1 VASVGNQ
8 ARGGEYEGR
17 GGITPER
24 FVESKF
30 GVRYAEA
37 DAMGV
42 VYHANYLVWFEVG
55 RGDYF
60 RALDQDYGEWEEMG
74 YFLPVSEAYAR
85 FVSPA
90 RYGDLILVRTR
101 LEEARSRGLTLRY
114 EVCLAE
120 SLRGLVTGWTKHF
133 CTDRQGRV
141 CRLPQAL
148 FLSLDRR

>member
-1 VASVGNQ
+1 VASAVKRT
-8 ARGGEYEGR
+8 RGGECEGR
-17 GGITPER
+17 GGTELER
-24 FVESKF
+24 VVESKF
-30 GVRYAEA
+30 VVRYAET

-60 RALDQDYGEWEEMG
+60 RAQDQDYGEWEEMG

-90 RYGDLILVRTR
+90 RYGDSILVRTR
-101 LEEARSRGLTLRY
+101 LEEVRSRGLTLGY
-114 EVCLAE
+114 DVCLAE
-120 SLRGLVTGWTKHF
+120 SLRRLVTGWTKHL
-133 CTDRQGRV
+133 CMDRQGRV

-148 FLSLDRR
+148 FLSLEKR